1 MQHGRYGAVIEK
13 VKKGSVA
20 DVMGHLLPGDEVS
33 RPTMQSWWKQSALL
47 MINIRITND
56 GLQGGRMAGQVPAV
70 SQLRGGGFLIS
81 TREESNILCRQVR
94 DIIAACRQDRAIE
107 LLVSRDSAL
116 AARRNNPREGLG
128 EADLAR

>member
-1 MQHGRYGAVIEK
+1 MMVCKVVEWQGRSLQSRSYEE
-13 VKKGSVA
+13 VA
-20 DVMGHLLPGDEVS
+20 FKLS
-33 RPTMQSWWKQSALL
+33 
-47 MINIRITND
+47 N
-56 GLQGGRMAGQVPAV
+56 
-70 SQLRGGGFLIS
+70 S

-116 AARRNNPREGLG
+116 AARRNPPREGLG